1 MVIGQ
6 PYSMQL
12 SNKKRSI
19 NELSILVHKDGF
31 SFCTNE
37 QHHFFA
43 LEQNPPSEES
53 LKSWLAYHQLTQPT
67 QKIIFLDHS
76 ALTVPLALF
85 DETLAHDYLKSAVTV
100 SKDLTPAFNILNTQE
115 QAVVYGINTLWDK
128 LFQKLFPAAQRSHL
142 VSELL
147 PALSQYSSGKA
158 KRNLFV
164 HLRKDAFDLFLYQG
178 GQLLLQNSFPQR
190 TADDF
195 LYYLFYVTEQF
206 YLKPEQFNLL
216 FLGKYTQYNA
226 YYEGVKEFHEAIDF
240 FEPQYSFMDHQHPIP
255 FFQTFSAE

>member
-1 MVIGQ
+1 MH
-6 PYSMQL
+6 L
-12 SNKKRSI
+12 SNKKQTKD
-19 NELSILVHKDGF
+19 ELSILIHKDGF

-37 QHHFFA
+37 QHHLFA
-43 LEQNPPSEES
+43 LESHPPSEES
-53 LKSWLAYHQLTQPT
+53 LKSWLAYHQLTQPI
-67 QKIIFLDHS
+67 QKLIFLDHA

-85 DETLAHDYLKSAVTV
+85 DETHAHDYFKSAQLENN
-100 SKDLTPAFNILNTQE
+100 DLIPAFNTLTTQE
-115 QAVVYGINTLWDK
+115 QAVVYGIDASWDR
-128 LFQKLFPAAQRSHL
+128 LFQTLFPKAQRSHL

-147 PALSQYSSGKA
+147 PALSRYSTGKA

-178 GQLLLQNSFPQR
+178 GQLLLQNSFPHS

-195 LYYLFYVTEQF
+195 LYYLFYVIEQF

-216 FLGKYTQYNA
+216 FLGKYTQYND
-226 YYEGVKEFHEAIDF
+226 YYEGVKEFHEAIRF
-240 FEPQYSFMDHQHPIP
+240 FEPQLSLIDHQHPVP